1 MIIGRII
8 LDSHLIHL
16 NGFGLT
22 VIRFLTDFD
31 LFSQIRDE
39 FGTGLSIATLIL
51 P

>member
-8 LDSHLIHL
+8 LDSHSIHSD
-16 NGFGLT
+16 GFGLT
-22 VIRFLTDFD
+22 IIRFLADLN

-39 FGTGLSIATLIL
+39 FGTGSSIATLIL